1 MFDFSNTKESTPV
14 EEYEVEKKVDL
25 DMNLLLEKIDTA
37 QYEYFETLSDNEKKS
52 FQPYVIQR
60 WISSLD
66 DSMQVTYS
74 AKSVEAIFGKWAKGG
89 KDALN
94 ELRTEFINN
103 GIECIGVAKYQ
114 HAQYDWRIKFAVKN
128 KAAAEKLIQAMQ
140 EFSITGY
147 EIVSLV
153 DSTTY
158 KHLLI
163 MLNDMVNEGMWEMQN
178 TPDLVY
184 QLLCSVSSIVGGRK
198 QAHTWLP
205 FPKGLKNVNKN
216 LFGLIKKTQPMLTAA
231 QLSEVEYKILLLGY
245 DKKSFEAL
253 LEDFGFQDSDK
264 KDYLKQFKAECE
276 KYGKT
281 S

>member
-1 MFDFSNTKESTPV
+1 MFDFSSTKQSSTEV
-14 EEYEVEKKVDL
+14 YEVEKKIEL

-37 QYEYFETLSDNEKKS
+37 QYGYFETLSDNEKKS

-74 AKSVEAIFGKWAKGG
+74 AKVVEAIFGKWAKGG
-89 KDALN
+89 KEALN
-94 ELRTEFINN
+94 ELRAEFKTL

-114 HAQYDWRIKFAVKN
+114 HSQYDWRIKFSVKD
-128 KAAAEKLIQAMQ
+128 KASADKLIQEMK
-140 EFSITGY
+140 EFNCTGY

-158 KHLLI
+158 KYLLI
-163 MLNDMVNEGMWEMQN
+163 MLNNMVNDGMWDLQN
-178 TPDLVY
+178 SPELVY
-184 QLLCSVSSIVGGRK
+184 NLLCSVSSLIGGQK

-205 FPKGLKNVNKN
+205 FPKGLKNVNKD
-216 LFGLIKKTQPMLTAA
+216 LFDLIKKTQSELVAN
-231 QLSEVEYKILLLGY
+231 QLNEVEYKILLLSY
-245 DKKSFEAL
+245 TKESFTEL
-253 LEDFGFQDSDK
+253 LTDYGFQDSDK
-264 KDYLKQFKAECE
+264 KNFLKQFKAECE

-281 S
+281 I

>member
-1 MFDFSNTKESTPV
+1 MFDFSNTKETTPV
-14 EEYEVEKKVDL
+14 EEYEIEKKVEL

-37 QYEYFETLSDNEKKS
+37 QYDYFETLTDNQKKS

-89 KDALN
+89 KEALN
-94 ELRTEFINN
+94 ELRAEFKGKGIN
-103 GIECIGVAKYQ
+103 CIGVAKYQ
-114 HAQYDWRIKFAVKN
+114 HAQYDWRIKFAVKD
-128 KAAAEKLIQAMQ
+128 KESADKLIVEMK
-140 EFSITGY
+140 EFGITGF
-147 EIVSLV
+147 EMVSLV

-184 QLLCSVSSIVGGRK
+184 QLLCSVSSIIGGNK

-216 LFGLIKKTQPMLTAA
+216 LFDLIKKTQSMYTAA
-231 QLSEVEYKILLLGY
+231 QLSETEYKILLLNY
-245 DKKSFEAL
+245 DKKSFESL

-276 KYGKT
+276 KYGKV